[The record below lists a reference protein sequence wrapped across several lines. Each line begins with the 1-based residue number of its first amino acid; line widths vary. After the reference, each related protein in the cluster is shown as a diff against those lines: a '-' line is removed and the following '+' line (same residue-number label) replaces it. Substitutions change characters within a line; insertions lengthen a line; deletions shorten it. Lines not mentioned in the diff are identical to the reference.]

1 MIIRRVADEPNAIMY
16 IRGFNYTPELDERKV
31 LMTATPLLFKKY
43 PELQTR
49 VPWIKLGN
57 FPTPVE
63 EMKNLENALK
73 HSSLWI
79 KRDDLSGEKYGG
91 NKIRK
96 LEFILADLLRKKKK
110 WIMTFGGLG
119 SNHGLATAIYAREHG
134 IKTILRLIDQPVT
147 EHVQKQLLRFHH
159 FEAKMSYAKNAPEAL
174 LKGLWHL
181 ASKRGVYSFYGPGG
195 SNKIGNLGFV
205 EAALELANQ
214 VELGM
219 MPKPEQIFVPIG
231 SMGTYAGLTVGLK
244 LAGMETNLIG
254 VRVTDIGMTNEIKT
268 AKMINKTFKYL
279 GEQSDNIS
287 QVLVS
292 PEEVDINHDFVGPCY
307 GAVTK
312 DALDA
317 IQLIRA
323 SEGIHLDT
331 TYSGK
336 ALACMLKHIQE
347 GRSSKG
353 PILFWNTY
361 SSADLNALDIK
372 YEDYKQLP
380 KSFHQFFHEDLISH
394 H

>member
-1 MIIRRVADEPNAIMY
+1 
-16 IRGFNYTPELDERKV
+16 
-31 LMTATPLLFKKY
+31 MTSTPLLFEKY
-43 PELQTR
+43 PELQDR
-49 VPWIKLGN
+49 IPRIELGN
-57 FPTPVE
+57 LPTPVV
-63 EMKNLENALK
+63 EMKNLESELK

-79 KRDDLSGEKYGG
+79 KRDDITGEKYGG
-91 NKIRK
+91 NKLRK
-96 LEFILADLLRKKKK
+96 LEFILADALRKKKK
-110 WIMTFGGLG
+110 WILTFGGLG
-119 SNHGLATAIYAREHG
+119 SNHALATTIYAREHG
-134 IKTILRLIDQPVT
+134 IKTVLVLIDQPIT

-159 FEAKMSYAKNAPEAL
+159 FEAKLSYAKNML
-174 LKGLWHL
+174 GVVLKGLWQL
-181 ASKRGVYSFYGPGG
+181 ISKRGVYFLGPGG

-205 EAALELANQ
+205 EAAFELANQ
-214 VELGM
+214 VESGM
-219 MPKPEQIFVPIG
+219 MPKPERIFLPIG
-231 SMGTYAGLTVGLK
+231 SMGTYAGLAVGLK

-254 VRVTDIGMTNEIKT
+254 VRVTDIGMTNEKET

-279 GEQSDNIS
+279 GKQSENIPQLS
-287 QVLVS
+287 VS
-292 PEEVDINHDFVGPCY
+292 PEEVNIDHELVGPCY

-336 ALACMLKHIQE
+336 ALASMLKHIQD
-347 GRSSKG
+347 SKISKG

-361 SSADLNALDIK
+361 SSVDLDGIGIK

-380 KSFHQFFHEDLISH
+380 KSFHRFFHEDLISH

>member
-1 MIIRRVADEPNAIMY
+1 MSVTEGANAIMY
-16 IRGFNYTPELDERKV
+16 IRGFNYAPELDERKV
-31 LMTATPLLFKKY
+31 LMAATPLLFEKY
-43 PELQTR
+43 PELQDR
-49 VPWIKLGN
+49 IPWIKLGD

-63 EMKNLENALK
+63 EMKGLENELK

-134 IKTILRLIDQPVT
+134 IKTVLGLIDQPVT

-159 FEAKMSYAKNAPEAL
+159 FGAKISYAKNAPGAV

-181 ASKRGVYSFYGPGG
+181 VSKRGVYSFYGPGG
-195 SNKIGNLGFV
+195 SNKIRNLGFV
-205 EAALELANQ
+205 EAAFELAKQ
-214 VELGM
+214 VESGI
-219 MPKPEQIFVPIG
+219 MPKPEKIYLPIG
-231 SMGTYAGLTVGLK
+231 SMGTYAGLAVGLK
-244 LAGMETNLIG
+244 LAGMETGLVG
-254 VRVTDIGMTNEIKT
+254 VRVADIGMTNEKKT
-268 AKMINKTFKYL
+268 ARMINKTFKYL

-287 QVLVS
+287 QVSVS
-292 PEEVDINHDFVGPCY
+292 PEEVNINHDFVGPCY

-312 DALDA
+312 ESLDA
-317 IQLIRA
+317 IQLIGA

-336 ALACMLKHIQE
+336 ALACMLKHIQDDKN
-347 GRSSKG
+347 SKG

-361 SSADLNALDIK
+361 SSVNLDGIGIK
-372 YEDYKQLP
+372 YEEHKQLP
-380 KSFHQFFHEDLISH
+380 KSFHRFFREDLMSH